1 MADYNATLWA
11 LLGPMVVACFQVQ
24 ADAAGTIT
32 TTAVQEF
39 NRLQAPTG
47 FDAAA
52 CQALQ
57 ARYGDQAQLIV
68 VLDGGIGF
76 EQFRRGSGV
85 PPQPSPSAAREE
97 QPPGLWDEPAR

>member
-11 LLGPMVVACFQVQ
+11 LLGSTVVACFQVQ

-39 NRLQAPTG
+39 NRLPAPAG
-47 FDAAA
+47 FDAAV

-57 ARYGDQAQLIV
+57 ERYGDQAQLIV
-68 VLDGGIGF
+68 VLDGGAGF
-76 EQFRRGSGV
+76 EQFRRGTGV
-85 PPQPSPSAAREE
+85 PPQPSPPPAGGE
-97 QPPGLWDEPAR
+97 QQSGLWDEQAR